1 MSSRFWMTISLLA
14 GGLSLAGLGVVVN
27 YLPPSRALTA
37 LALLLILLVVAGLT
51 APLWRLILRR
61 ITSGRTDWEV
71 MVMGLR
77 FGLWSGIF
85 VTSVVLLKL
94 LGFMDRV
101 LILALLALLIMIEM
115 FFQQNAA
122 SKRPSRKTRR

>member
-71 MVMGLR
+71 TVMGLR